1 MPFCKFYYPNPTTD
15 VAIFSV
21 IDAIGKPPSGLLSYK
36 LLWLGDYD
44 ECVKIEATVNRSGV
58 VTVPYKGRY
67 CKASFKLAD
76 GQVLSIRHKSI
87 SNLVRSPA
95 IGI

>member
-1 MPFCKFYYPNPTTD
+1 M
-15 VAIFSV
+15 V
-21 IDAIGKPPSGLLSYK
+21 DAIGKPPSGLLDYR

-76 GQVLSIRHKSI
+76 GQVDFRDSIRPK
-87 SNLVRSPA
+87 L
-95 IGI
+95 IGSDLI